1 MKTDE
6 NIVVTAPT
14 GAGKTVLFEL
24 AMIRLWQ
31 KEKEGQVVYIAP
43 TKSLCT
49 ERANDWNAK
58 FSKMRQ
64 KCEFSDNGSVR
75 LQARVL
81 GEKTKKATRVVL
93 TTLWL
98 LDRC

>member
-43 TKSLCT
+43 TKSLCS
-49 ERANDWNAK
+49 ERVRDWTTK
-58 FSKMRQ
+58 FSNMDM
-64 KCEFSDNGSVR
+64 KCK
-75 LQARVL
+75 LQRHR
-81 GEKTKKATRVVL
+81 ERS
-93 TTLWL
+93 
-98 LDRC
+98 